1 MPQNTPPPST
11 VQVVPTPLVT
21 RAAPAAQRLIVLQ
34 FPMAREPRPA
44 HARIEMDGRCVEADL
59 GVVPPGETMAQV
71 LVPEVSAPASGQAH
85 LQLGEQAWQITFS
98 LAPARR
104 WTVYVVPH
112 SHTDIGFTHPASEVA
127 CIHDEN
133 TDEAI
138 ALCELTRDWPEGSR
152 FKWTCEVSWQIENY
166 VRSRPAERVRQLQD
180 CLRRGQMEV
189 AAIYAGIHTD
199 ICGLEELARSLYLAG
214 WLRREWGIAIDT
226 AMMTDVPGLTW
237 AYAQVLARAG
247 IRYLIVADNNF
258 AAPFL
263 RFTDL
268 PRPCFWEAP
277 DASRVLAWYTDDP
290 TWSYIEGYRLGF
302 GESYRQVLRE
312 LPLKLAGLEAQG
324 YPYDA
329 FQLQLASD
337 NCRVPFRPALIA
349 KEWREHWANPEVRI
363 ATARE
368 FLAHMEAAHGAGFPA
383 YRGDWTNWW
392 SSTVLGFP
400 HESALGRR
408 VKGELTSAEKL
419 ASWAS
424 TAGLLTY
431 PADLLSKGYHRL
443 LAFDEHSGGGGL
455 WRPRSEEEQIRA
467 LLEGY
472 AFPHEA
478 AAAAHAA
485 IQQAARALAAQVPN
499 PQPTPAVVVLNTL
512 SWPRT
517 GVVEAHLPDGTQP
530 RSLVDPET
538 GQHLPVQPLASGEVR
553 FIAPEVPAMGYK
565 VFTPVP
571 EEAPL
576 EDEVS
581 ISARRIENRYYRVEL
596 DERGRIA
603 SIFDR
608 EQRRELVSAEGGHP
622 FGALLWYQPR
632 PHREFGLGDE
642 FPDQVELYE
651 GVPVPG
657 DILPES
663 DGETTVRVGTA
674 GPVSASLVVER
685 RIEGPFWLRQEITLH
700 AGLRRME
707 LSYVLTPEGEVSAP
721 KPRLAYLCFP
731 FGLDDPDFTLELPG
745 ALITPEEDQLK
756 GACRDFFAVQHW
768 LALHNPSYT
777 VLLSAPDTPLVE
789 PGRVTPSHQQ
799 FLRRWQ
805 AEAATVWVPVLS
817 LGPHRG
823 VTDSPYSRNA
833 PLQARFSLTSHAGPL
848 DRVAAMRHGWG
859 GANPLLPLPI
869 PAGQDG
875 RLPARQSS
883 WCDLT
888 PQHVL
893 LVTAKQAE
901 DGDGLIFR
909 LWEGSGTACVAS
921 LTLPEL
927 GPLRA
932 SRCSIVEEDL
942 EPLETEGH
950 TVRIPMRGFG
960 IETVRIRH
968 WK

>member
-1 MPQNTPPPST
+1 MPRTTPPPT
-11 VQVVPTPLVT
+11 TLRVVPTPLLT
-21 RAAPAAQRLIVLQ
+21 RSDPAQRLILLQ
-34 FPMAREPRPA
+34 FPMARALRPGRV
-44 HARIEMDGRCVEADL
+44 RIEIGDRCVEADL
-59 GVVPPGETMAQV
+59 GEVPPGETMAQV
-71 LVPEVSAPASGQAH
+71 LVPEVTATTGGLVH
-85 LQLGEQAWQITFS
+85 LQLGEQEWKQPFT
-98 LAPARR
+98 LDPARR

-138 ALCELTRDWPEGSR
+138 ALCDLTRDWPDGCR

-166 VRSRPAERVRQLQD
+166 VRSRPPERVRQLQD
-180 CLRRGQMEV
+180 CLQRGQMEV

-199 ICGLEELARSLYLAG
+199 ICGLEELARSLYLACR
-214 WLRREWGIAIDT
+214 LRREWGITVDT
-226 AMMTDVPGLTW
+226 AMMSDVPGLTW
-237 AYAQVLARAG
+237 AYAQVLAKAS

-258 AAPFL
+258 SAPFL
-263 RFTDL
+263 PFTDL
-268 PRPCFWEAP
+268 PRPFRWEAP
-277 DASRVLAWYTDDP
+277 DGTGVLAWYTDDP
-290 TWSYIEGYRLGF
+290 YWSYIEGYRLGF

-312 LPLKLAGLEAQG
+312 LPLKLAELESHG

-349 KEWREHWANPEVRI
+349 REWQEHWANPQVRV

-368 FLAHMEAAHGAGFPA
+368 FLAHMEAAYGAQFAA

-408 VKGELTSAEKL
+408 VKGELASAEKL

-424 TAGLLTY
+424 TAGVFAY
-431 PADLLSKGYHRL
+431 PAELISKGYHRL

-478 AAAAHAA
+478 AAATRAA
-485 IQQAARALAAQVPN
+485 LEQAARALAAQVPN
-499 PQPTPAVVVLNTL
+499 PQPTPALVVFNTL
-512 SWPRT
+512 SWPRSEP
-517 GVVEAHLPDGTQP
+517 VETRLPEEVPSRALLDTA
-530 RSLVDPET
+530 T
-538 GQHLPVQPLASGEVR
+538 GQLVPVQPLPGGGVR
-553 FIAPEVPAMGYK
+553 FVAREVPPMGYK

-571 EEAPL
+571 YEAPS
-576 EDEVS
+576 EDELA
-581 ISARRIENRYYRVEL
+581 ISARCIENRYYRVEL
-596 DERGRIA
+596 DEHGRVA

-608 EQRRELVSAEGGHP
+608 EQRRELVSAGGGHS

-657 DILPES
+657 DILPEVG
-663 DGETTVRVGTA
+663 GEATVQVGTD

-685 RIEGPFWLRQEITLH
+685 RVEGPFHLRQEITLH
-700 AGLRRME
+700 AGLRRVE
-707 LSYVLTPEGEVSAP
+707 LRYLLTPEGEVSAP
-721 KPRLAYLCFP
+721 RSRLAYLCFP
-731 FGLDDPDFTLELPG
+731 FRVDNPRFYLEVPG
-745 ALITPEEDQLK
+745 ALLTPEEDQLK
-756 GACRDFFAVQHW
+756 GSCRDFWAVQHW
-768 LALHNPSYT
+768 LALHNPDHT

-789 PGRVTPSHQQ
+789 PGRRAPSHQQ

-805 AEAATVWVPVLS
+805 AEAATVWVPILS

-823 VTDSPYSRNA
+823 ATDSPYSRNA
-833 PLQARFSLTSHAGPL
+833 PLELRFSLTSHAGPL
-848 DRVAAMRHGWG
+848 DRVVAMRHGWG
-859 GANPLLPLPI
+859 AANPLLPLPI
-869 PAGQDG
+869 SRGQDG
-875 RLPARQSS
+875 RLPAHQSS

-888 PQHVL
+888 PEHVL

-909 LWEGSGTACVAS
+909 LWEGSGTACVAR
-921 LTLPEL
+921 LTLAGA
-927 GPLRA
+927 GPMRA
-932 SRCSIVEEDL
+932 SRCSIVEEEL
-942 EPLETEGH
+942 GPLEVEGRTIH
-950 TVRIPMRGFG
+950 VPLPGFG
-960 IETVRIRH
+960 IETVRVRH
-968 WK
+968 GR

>member
-11 VQVVPTPLVT
+11 LQVVPTPLVT
-21 RAAPAAQRLIVLQ
+21 RAAPTAQRLIVLQ

-44 HARIEMDGRCVEADL
+44 RAHIEIDGRGVEADL

-71 LVPEVSAPASGQAH
+71 LVPEVSGPASGYAY
-85 LQLGEQAWQITFS
+85 LRLGEQGWQATFS
-98 LAPARR
+98 LAPARP

-138 ALCELTRDWPEGSR
+138 ALCDLTKDWPDGCR

-166 VRSRPAERVRQLQD
+166 VRSRPLQRVRQLQE

-189 AAIYAGIHTD
+189 AAIYAGIHSD
-199 ICGLEELARSLYLAG
+199 ICGLEELARSLYLAAR
-214 WLRREWGIAIDT
+214 LRRDWGIGVDT

-237 AYAQVLARAG
+237 AYAQMLAKAG

-268 PRPCFWEAP
+268 PRPFFWEAP

-302 GESYRQVLRE
+302 GESYRHVLRE
-312 LPLKLAGLEAQG
+312 LPLKLAELESQG

-349 KEWREHWANPEVRI
+349 REWQEHWANPQVRL

-368 FLAHMEAAHGAGFPA
+368 FLAHMEAAYEARLPA
-383 YRGDWTNWW
+383 HRGDWTNWW

-408 VKGELTSAEKL
+408 VKGELASAEKL

-424 TAGLLTY
+424 TAGLLAY

-455 WRPRSEEEQIRA
+455 WRPRSEEEQVRA

-472 AFPHEA
+472 AFPYEA
-478 AAAAHAA
+478 ADAARAA
-485 IQQAARALAAQVPN
+485 LEQAARALAAHVSN
-499 PQPTPAVVVLNTL
+499 PHATHSLLVLNSL

-517 GVVEAHLPDGTQP
+517 GVVEARLPDGMQP

-538 GQHLPVQPLASGEVR
+538 GQHLPVQSLASGEVR
-553 FIAPEVPAMGYK
+553 FIAPEVPPMGYRAFA
-565 VFTPVP
+565 VSSA
-571 EEAPL
+571 EAPAG
-576 EDEVS
+576 DELGFS
-581 ISARRIENRYYRVEL
+581 DRHLQNRYYCVEL
-596 DERGRIA
+596 DDRGWIA
-603 SIFDR
+603 SIHDR
-608 EQRRELVSAEGGHP
+608 EHGRELLSGTAEP
-622 FGALLWYQPR
+622 AFGELVWYQPR

-657 DILPES
+657 EILAS
-663 DGETTVRVGTA
+663 SGGEPTIRISER
-674 GPVSASLVVER
+674 GPVSASLVIER
-685 RIEGPFWLRQEITLH
+685 RVEGPFLLRQEVTLH
-700 AGLRRME
+700 AGLRRVEM
-707 LSYVLTPEGEVSAP
+707 SYLLTPEGETSAP
-721 KPRLAYLCFP
+721 KTRFAYLCFP
-731 FGLDDPDFTLELPG
+731 FQLDDPRFTLELPG
-745 ALITPEEDQLK
+745 ALLTPEEDQLK
-756 GACRDFFAVQHW
+756 GSCRDFWAVQHW
-768 LALHNPSYT
+768 LALQNAGYT
-777 VLLSAPDTPLVE
+777 LLISAPDTPLVE
-789 PGRVTPSHQQ
+789 PGRLAPSHQQ
-799 FLRRWQ
+799 FLRQWR
-805 AEAATVWVPVLS
+805 AEAATVWVPILS
-817 LGPHRG
+817 LGPQHG
-823 VTDSPYSRNA
+823 ATDSPYSRSA
-833 PLQARFSLTSHAGPL
+833 PLRLRFSLTSHPGPL
-848 DRVAAMRHGWG
+848 DPAAAMRHGWG
-859 GANPLLPLPI
+859 SSNPLIAVSLPS
-869 PAGQDG
+869 GQDG
-875 RLPARQSS
+875 QLPPGRAS
-883 WCDLT
+883 WCSVA
-888 PQHVL
+888 PERVL
-893 LVTAKQAE
+893 LVTAKRAE

-909 LWEGSGTACVAS
+909 LWEGSGAACVAS
-921 LTLPEL
+921 LTLPGL

-942 EPLETEGH
+942 TPLEAEGH

-968 WK
+968 GK